1 MYRQIK
7 SSSVLASVMAI
18 ILLLPGSAVWAGS
31 GRYDNHEHQGSHGW
45 NGHYEGNHGNNA
57 TYHPYYNRSYHPG
70 YYPSHYQHYY
80 SQQQPC
86 RTCTQKKQHHH
97 NNHDSEWWH
106 FW

>member
-7 SSSVLASVMAI
+7 SSRVLASVMAI
-18 ILLLPGSAVWAGS
+18 ILLLPGSAVWAGA

-45 NGHYEGNHGNNA
+45 NGNYEGNHGN
-57 TYHPYYNRSYHPG
+57 YGPHHKYYNRAYRPG
-70 YYPSHYQHYY
+70 YYPHYY
-80 SQQQPC
+80 AQKPPC
-86 RTCTQKKQHHH
+86 GTCTQKNQHHH